1 MILTKQNIKS
11 INILSSEVIVLKK
24 ILNNEETHKIEEIN
38 KIYIKAKKIENFY
51 FLDYLSLV
59 FTISGFIAWEYEFY
73 NIFNLAMLLLFFWT
87 IYLINN
93 RAYYV
98 RIKFKNEV
106 YYNYYFSKSLK
117 YDIIEKVRIIRG
129 IIVASNF

>member
-73 NIFNLAMLLLFFWT
+73 NIFNLAMMAF
-87 IYLINN
+87 
-93 RAYYV
+93 AY
-98 RIKFKNEV
+98 IPLP
-106 YYNYYFSKSLK
+106 KSNWMRLQF
-117 YDIIEKVRIIRG
+117 Y
-129 IIVASNF
+129 